1 MSDVDIGT
9 IRNDTNLKSL
19 FYHDKC
25 DKYDYLTAVGCGVIA
40 GLTDI
45 FLVCVPG
52 GSKMQTWTDTQ
63 VDKAVMTFARI
74 CGWKPKAG
82 KENSVASAIGCL
94 EKKFSINYD
103 QRHSG
108 DVDGLFTMS
117 AKNHHMKSLG
127 HSPSPVGLF
136 FSILNQF
143 TSTSSFL
150 DNGQLITIQTET
162 YELQGNNF
170 ISKLFCGI
178 TNWLGHLMSDI
189 AGSSGASGRGS
200 GVVIPFYELF
210 QLCDFGSFQVGKYRN
225 TLAVVATKVF
235 QEGYDARFGL
245 TMSIPVVICDLS
257 IKLIWAI
264 KHYFYHKRP
273 LAECIPSKRH
283 DDLRMML
290 LIGDGTLCLLD
301 GIDAAV
307 RSGGNWVAFFLHLNI
322 IAWFRLVLL
331 VFREVCI
338 RLGISYPLQ
347 KQLDAFIMI
356 NEALA
361 SYMSEL
367 ERIDRERFEKEST
380 RYYQM
385 MKGIENART
394 EDELNVLLKKEC
406 DVIGLQL
413 PYNGDFNDF
422 MHDKSSRLEFK

>member
-1 MSDVDIGT
+1 
-9 IRNDTNLKSL
+9 
-19 FYHDKC
+19 
-25 DKYDYLTAVGCGVIA
+25 
-40 GLTDI
+40 
-45 FLVCVPG
+45 
-52 GSKMQTWTDTQ
+52 
-63 VDKAVMTFARI
+63 
-74 CGWKPKAG
+74 
-82 KENSVASAIGCL
+82 
-94 EKKFSINYD
+94 
-103 QRHSG
+103 
-108 DVDGLFTMS
+108 
-117 AKNHHMKSLG
+117 
-127 HSPSPVGLF
+127 
-136 FSILNQF
+136 
-143 TSTSSFL
+143 
-150 DNGQLITIQTET
+150 
-162 YELQGNNF
+162 
-170 ISKLFCGI
+170 
-178 TNWLGHLMSDI
+178 
-189 AGSSGASGRGS
+189 
-200 GVVIPFYELF
+200 
-210 QLCDFGSFQVGKYRN
+210 
-225 TLAVVATKVF
+225 
-235 QEGYDARFGL
+235 
-245 TMSIPVVICDLS
+245 
-257 IKLIWAI
+257 
-264 KHYFYHKRP
+264 
-273 LAECIPSKRH
+273 
-283 DDLRMML
+283 MML

-347 KQLDAFIMI
+347 KQLDAFIMT